1 MSKKKVSQRK
11 TNKEKGAINA
21 YLNRARTLSK
31 ENQPE
36 TAIQVYKQAIG
47 LDSSNATLHFEL
59 GRLQVKG
66 RIFKDGIENLE
77 RALELSPNMVPALLE
92 LGQAHM
98 KNNSLDKSVSV
109 LESTLEIAPENP
121 AANMA
126 YGSIM
131 QRLGELPKA
140 VESYKE
146 ALRLRLNF
154 PTKKQESKLK
164 TDFGK
169 QSTEEL
175 LWDTLSLLAKAGI
188 HAFASYGTLLGL
200 IRDGEL
206 LPFDKDLD
214 FGLPQSEMEKAC
226 QCLERNGWVP
236 IDIGA
241 ITNPRAFLH
250 PVKEVT
256 LDLSGFVVDP
266 ETGDTFTGFWM
277 NNIPYEWSRNT
288 KYIDIEL
295 YKDESPT
302 GQPIWSLANPEAWLE
317 VIYGDWKTPDPYF
330 DTVIA
335 AKNLC
340 GFSLLTQCY
349 AYSRIFSHWE
359 KGNYIK
365 AKAITEC
372 CLKYKHESL
381 LKEIIVHLNEVA
393 GANEK
398 TEKNLNLDKGHV
410 DPDFLKNI
418 AGNSAKNFNL

>member
-1 MSKKKVSQRK
+1 MSKKKTIRQK

-21 YLNRARTLSK
+21 YLQRARTLSK
-31 ENQPE
+31 ENQPD

-47 LDSSNATLHFEL
+47 LDPSNATLHFEL

-77 RALELSPNMVPALLE
+77 RALEISPNMVPALLE

-98 KNNSLDKSVSV
+98 KNNSLGKSVSV
-109 LESTLEIAPENP
+109 LEKTIKIAPENP

-140 VESYKE
+140 VDSYKE

-175 LWDTLSLLAKAGI
+175 LWDTLSLLAKSGI

-214 FGLPQSEMEKAC
+214 FGLPQSEMEEAC
-226 QCLERNGWVP
+226 QCLERNGWIP

-241 ITNPRAFLH
+241 VTNPRAFLH

-277 NNIPYEWSRNT
+277 SNIPYEWSRNT

-302 GQPIWSLANPEAWLE
+302 GQPIWSLVNPEAWLE
-317 VIYGDWKTPDPYF
+317 IIYGDWKTPDPYF

-359 KGNYIK
+359 KGNLRKLSSTIDHVLKNKDDTLLVEIK
-365 AKAITEC
+365 NRIAEENSNQHRTDNKIFESSYSEDFLTQDAKR
-372 CLKYKHESL
+372 
-381 LKEIIVHLNEVA
+381 
-393 GANEK
+393 
-398 TEKNLNLDKGHV
+398 LNLE
-410 DPDFLKNI
+410 
-418 AGNSAKNFNL
+418 

>member
-1 MSKKKVSQRK
+1 MSKKKASQQK
-11 TNKEKGAINA
+11 TSKETGAINA

-47 LDSSNATLHFEL
+47 LSPSNPTPYLEI
-59 GRLQVKG
+59 GKLQVKG
-66 RIFKDGIENLE
+66 KLLKEGIENLE
-77 RALELSPNMVPALLE
+77 KAVYLSPKMASALVE
-92 LGQAHM
+92 LGQAYM
-98 KNNSLDKSVSV
+98 KNNDLEKSLSTLK
-109 LESTLEIAPENP
+109 ETLEIAPKSP
-121 AANMA
+121 AVHVA
-126 YGSIM
+126 YGSIN
-131 QRLGELPKA
+131 QRIGELPKA
-140 VESYKE
+140 VDSYKE
-146 ALRLRLNF
+146 ALRLRLNY
-154 PTKKQESKLK
+154 PTKKKEHKLR

-175 LWDTLSLLAKAGI
+175 LWDTLSLLAKSGV

-200 IRDGEL
+200 VRDGEL

-214 FGLPQSEMEKAC
+214 FGLPQSEMENAC

-236 IDIGA
+236 LEINNLI
-241 ITNPRAFLH
+241 NPRAFFH
-250 PVKEVT
+250 PVKKVS

-266 ETGDTFTGFWM
+266 KTGDTFTGFWM
-277 NNIPYEWSRNT
+277 SNVPYEWSRNT

-302 GQPIWSLANPEAWLE
+302 GQPIWSLVNPEAWLE

-359 KGNYIK
+359 KGNLRKLSSTIDHVLKNKDDTLLVEIK
-365 AKAITEC
+365 NRIAEENSNQHRTDNKIFESSYSEDFLTQDAKR
-372 CLKYKHESL
+372 
-381 LKEIIVHLNEVA
+381 
-393 GANEK
+393 
-398 TEKNLNLDKGHV
+398 LNLE
-410 DPDFLKNI
+410 
-418 AGNSAKNFNL
+418 

>member
-1 MSKKKVSQRK
+1 MSKKKTIRQK

-21 YLNRARTLSK
+21 YLQRARTLSK
-31 ENQPE
+31 ENQPD

-77 RALELSPNMVPALLE
+77 RALKLSPNMVPALLE

-175 LWDTLSLLAKAGI
+175 LWDTLSLLAKSGI

-214 FGLPQSEMEKAC
+214 FGLPQSEMEEAC
-226 QCLERNGWVP
+226 QCLERNGWIP

-241 ITNPRAFLH
+241 VTNPRAFLH
-250 PVKEVT
+250 PVKEIT

-277 NNIPYEWSRNT
+277 SNIPYEWSRNT

-302 GQPIWSLANPEAWLE
+302 GQPIWSLVNPEAWLE
-317 VIYGDWKTPDPYF
+317 IIYGDWKTPDPYF

-359 KGNYIK
+359 KGNLRKLSSTIDHVLKNKDDTLLVEIK
-365 AKAITEC
+365 NRIAEENSNQHRTDNKIFESSYSEDFLTQDAKR
-372 CLKYKHESL
+372 
-381 LKEIIVHLNEVA
+381 
-393 GANEK
+393 
-398 TEKNLNLDKGHV
+398 LNLE
-410 DPDFLKNI
+410 
-418 AGNSAKNFNL
+418 

>member
-1 MSKKKVSQRK
+1 MSKKKASQRK
-11 TNKEKGAINA
+11 ANKETGAINS

-47 LDSSNATLHFEL
+47 LSPSNPTPYLEI
-59 GRLQVKG
+59 GKLQVKG
-66 RIFKDGIENLE
+66 KLLKEGIENLE
-77 RALELSPNMVPALLE
+77 KAVYLSPKMASALVE
-92 LGQAHM
+92 LGQAYM
-98 KNNSLDKSVSV
+98 KNNDLEKSLSTLK
-109 LESTLEIAPENP
+109 ETLEIAPNSP
-121 AANMA
+121 AVHVA
-126 YGSIM
+126 YGSIN
-131 QRLGELPKA
+131 QRIGELPKA
-140 VESYKE
+140 VDSYKE
-146 ALRLRLNF
+146 ALRLRLNY
-154 PTKKQESKLK
+154 PTKKKEHRLR

-175 LWDTLSLLAKAGI
+175 LWDTLSLLAKSGV

-200 IRDGEL
+200 VRDGEL

-214 FGLPQSEMEKAC
+214 FGLPQSEMENAC

-236 IDIGA
+236 LEINNLI
-241 ITNPRAFLH
+241 NPRAFFH
-250 PVKEVT
+250 PVKKVS

-266 ETGDTFTGFWM
+266 KTGDTFTGFWM
-277 NNIPYEWSRNT
+277 SNIPYEWSRNT

-302 GQPIWSLANPEAWLE
+302 GQPIWSLVNPEAWLE

-349 AYSRIFSHWE
+349 AYSRVFSHWE
-359 KGNYIK
+359 KGNLRK
-365 AKAITEC
+365 ALATTEHSQQH
-372 CLKYKHESL
+372 LPNDEL
-381 LKEIIVHLNEVA
+381 LNQVTTHLNA
-393 GANEK
+393 A
-398 TEKNLNLDKGHV
+398 LHDK
-410 DPDFLKNI
+410 
-418 AGNSAKNFNL
+418 